1 MHEKTAG
8 PPPGPG
14 RIFKLF
20 GILGNARVFASHSP
34 ALFNVA
40 LQHAGINGA
49 YVPLRVEADQIGAA
63 LGGLCALNVA
73 GVNVTVPFKET
84 AIAHLDILS
93 EGAKII
99 GAINTIVCKGG
110 KLKGFNT
117 NAVGFMNALESAGF
131 APAGRSALVFG
142 SGGAARAV
150 VFMLKWLQAGPI
162 YVAGRDAAKTAALVQ
177 TIGGTALALADVA
190 AAAPLAANIVVNAT
204 AVSSPDESPEM
215 DRLIRNLQVVGCEL
229 LVDLNYGR
237 EQNFWRDWARRGGVP
252 FMDGVPVLVHQAR
265 RSFALWTGVEVK
277 PEVCLAALGLDVRAL
292 SPVAA

>member
-34 ALFNVA
+34 ALFNAA

-49 YVPLRVEADQIGAA
+49 YVPLRVEADRIAAA
-63 LGGLCALNVA
+63 LGGLRALNVA

-162 YVAGRDAAKTAALVQ
+162 YVAGRDAAKTAALVR
-177 TIGGTALALADVA
+177 TIGGTALALADMA

-215 DRLIRNLQVVGCEL
+215 DRLIRNLQVVGCDL

>member
-1 MHEKTAG
+1 MHDQSTGA
-8 PPPGPG
+8 PPGPS

-34 ALFNVA
+34 ALFNAA
-40 LQHAGINGA
+40 LQHAGIHGV
-49 YVPLRVEADQIGAA
+49 YVPLRVEADQIGSA
-63 LGGLCALNVA
+63 LGGLRALNVA

-93 EGAKII
+93 EGAIII

-117 NAVGFMNALESAGF
+117 NAVGFMNALEAAGF
-131 APAGRSALVFG
+131 PPAGRPALVFG

-162 YVAGRDAAKTAALVQ
+162 YVVGRDAAKTAALVEA
-177 TIGGTALALADVA
+177 IGGTAMAPADL
-190 AAAPLAANIVVNAT
+190 AAPLAAELVVNAT
-204 AVSSPDESPEM
+204 AVSSPEESPEM
-215 DRLIRNLQVVGCEL
+215 QRLVQGLQVADCDL

-237 EQNFWRDWARRGGVP
+237 RQNFWRAWARSAGAR

-277 PEVCLAALGLDVRAL
+277 PEVFLKALDLDVRAL
-292 SPVAA
+292 SPVAP

>member
-1 MHEKTAG
+1 MHDQSAG
-8 PPPGPG
+8 APHGPS

-34 ALFNVA
+34 ALFSAA

-49 YVPLRVEADQIGAA
+49 YIPLRVEADQIAAA
-63 LGGLCALNVA
+63 LGGLRALNVA

-93 EGAKII
+93 EGANII

-110 KLKGFNT
+110 QLKGFNT
-117 NAVGFMNALESAGF
+117 NAVGFMNALEAAGF
-131 APAGRSALVFG
+131 APAGRPALVFG

-177 TIGGTALALADVA
+177 AIGGTPLTLADL
-190 AAAPLAANIVVNAT
+190 AAAPLLAADLVVNAT
-204 AVSSPDESPEM
+204 AVSSPEESPEM
-215 DRLIRNLQVVGCEL
+215 DRLVRGLQVADCDL
-229 LVDLNYGR
+229 MVDLNYGR
-237 EQNFWRDWARRGGVP
+237 EQNFWHDWARRRRVR

-277 PEVCLAALGLDVRAL
+277 PEVFLKALGLDVRAL
-292 SPVAA
+292 SPVAV

>member
-1 MHEKTAG
+1 MHDQSAG
-8 PPPGPG
+8 APPGPS

-34 ALFNVA
+34 ALFSAA

-49 YVPLRVEADQIGAA
+49 YIPLRVEADQIAAA
-63 LGGLCALNVA
+63 LGGLRALNVA

-84 AIAHLDILS
+84 AIAHLDTLS
-93 EGAKII
+93 EGANII

-110 KLKGFNT
+110 QLKGFNT
-117 NAVGFMNALESAGF
+117 NAVGFMNALEAAGF

-150 VFMLKWLQAGPI
+150 GFMLKWLQAGPI

-177 TIGGTALALADVA
+177 AIGGTALALADL
-190 AAAPLAANIVVNAT
+190 AAAPLLAADLVVNAT
-204 AVSSPDESPEM
+204 AVSSPEESPEM
-215 DRLIRNLQVVGCEL
+215 DRLVRGLQVADCDL

-237 EQNFWRDWARRGGVP
+237 EQNFWRDWARRRRVR
-252 FMDGVPVLVHQAR
+252 FMNGVPVLVHQAR

-277 PEVCLAALGLDVRAL
+277 PQVFLRALGLDVRAL
-292 SPVAA
+292 SPVAV

>member
-1 MHEKTAG
+1 MHDQIAG
-8 PPPGPG
+8 VPLGPS

-34 ALFNVA
+34 ALFNAA
-40 LQHAGINGA
+40 LQHAGINGT
-49 YVPLRVEADQIGAA
+49 YIPLRVEADQIAAA
-63 LGGLCALNVA
+63 LGGLCALNVS

-117 NAVGFMNALESAGF
+117 NAVGFMNALEAAGF
-131 APAGRSALVFG
+131 ALAGRPALVFG

-177 TIGGTALALADVA
+177 AIGGTAVTLADVA
-190 AAAPLAANIVVNAT
+190 AAAPLAADLVVNAT

-215 DRLIRNLQVVGCEL
+215 ALLIRNLQVAGCDL

-237 EQNFWRDWARRGGVP
+237 EQNFWRDWARRRHVR

-265 RSFALWTGVEVK
+265 RSFALWTGVEVR
-277 PEVCLAALGLDVRAL
+277 PEVFLAALSLDARAL
-292 SPVAA
+292 SPAAA

>member
-1 MHEKTAG
+1 MHDQSTGA
-8 PPPGPG
+8 PPDLS

-34 ALFNVA
+34 ALFGAA
-40 LQHAGINGA
+40 LQYAGINGA

-63 LGGLCALNVA
+63 LGGLRALNVA

-93 EGAKII
+93 EGANII

-117 NAVGFMNALESAGF
+117 NAVGFMNALEAAGF
-131 APAGRSALVFG
+131 EPAGRPALVFG

-150 VFMLKWLQAGPI
+150 IFMLKWLQAGPI
-162 YVAGRDAAKTAALVQ
+162 HVVGRDAAKTAAMVQ
-177 TIGGTALALADVA
+177 AIGGTALAPEDLAVAPPPA
-190 AAAPLAANIVVNAT
+190 AALVVNAT
-204 AVSSPDESPEM
+204 AVSSPEESPEM
-215 DRLIRNLQVVGCEL
+215 QRLVQGLQVADCDL
-229 LVDLNYGR
+229 MVDLNYGR
-237 EQNFWRDWARRGGVP
+237 RQNFWRDWARSAGAR

-265 RSFALWTGVEVK
+265 RSFALWTGVEVN
-277 PEVCLAALGLDVRAL
+277 PEVFLRALGLDVRAL
-292 SPVAA
+292 LPVAV